1 MALDKETDLEAGFR
15 GEAKLLI
22 AAMKRNGELPE
33 NAEAALLQTMA
44 AFAAVEENRET
55 SGSVCV
61 SFDDWEKAGVLSS
74 DALTDILTASG
85 AAVPMETASGNL
97 AAAPGTPLYFAPFV
111 IDEPGE
117 RLYVQRRFAEE
128 MRLARAV
135 IDYTGSATDDP
146 GEGAEDALE
155 KFREADER
163 TGRMDPDH
171 DDAVDLAL
179 RHRLT
184 VITGGPGTGKTT
196 VVARILAS
204 LLADNEGLVIAGA
217 APTGKAASNLDESIL
232 GAIRWMESDP
242 ELEDYAE
249 MLYEAKIQ
257 SKTLHRLILEP
268 VNGKRLSR
276 DYPLPADVLVVDE
289 CSMMD
294 IDLADR
300 LFSILDPR
308 RTRLILLGDKDQ
320 LSAVGPGAV
329 FSDLSDGRGA
339 LSPWIS
345 AFTSSHRFSMT
356 SNIYRLSRAITPEDG
371 SRAKVS
377 RILEILRQGAV
388 TDADNPIVW
397 HEEQKLRYG
406 ALVTEELAAWLER
419 EFSFLL
425 KPGAADH
432 FPAVPSGDPED
443 DKALAAF
450 WTMADAVR
458 VLAAI
463 HAGTNGTDAVNEWME
478 TRVKRAVKAD
488 PLAVHYPGRF
498 IMVRRND
505 TALGLANGDVAV
517 ELLGEA
523 GGIVAWFGNRRKAL
537 PAALLPEHETAYA
550 ITIHKS
556 QGSSYPRLAVT
567 LPDGNE
573 GAGSREL
580 LYTAVTRLSN
590 GREKKGELTLFAT
603 EKAVKRAVMHE
614 VKRSGGLASRL
625 NDFLL
630 LKYKDIAG

>member
-33 NAEAALLQTMA
+33 GTEAALLQTMA

-61 SFDDWEKAGVLSS
+61 GFDDWEKAGVLSS
-74 DALTDILTASG
+74 AALTRILTDCR
-85 AAVPMETASGNL
+85 AAVPMERGSGNL
-97 AAAPGTPLYFAPFV
+97 AAAPGTPLTFAPFV
-111 IDEPGE
+111 IDEKGN

-135 IDYTGSATDDP
+135 IEYPGAAAYTP
-146 GEGAEDALE
+146 GEKA
-155 KFREADER
+155 KEAIARFTRADR
-163 TGRMDPDH
+163 KSGRSDPDH
-171 DDAVDLAL
+171 DAAVDLAL
-179 RHRLT
+179 RNRFT

-196 VVARILAS
+196 VVARILAA
-204 LLADNEGLVIAGA
+204 LLADNKDLVIAGA

-232 GAIRWMESDP
+232 GAIRAMASDP
-242 ELEDYAE
+242 MLEEYAE
-249 MLYEAKIQ
+249 RLSFADIQ
-257 SKTLHRLILEP
+257 SKTIHRLILEP
-268 VNGKRLSR
+268 VNGKRLSK
-276 DYPLPADVLVVDE
+276 DYPLPADILVVDE

-300 LFSILDPR
+300 LFSSLDPA

-329 FSDLSDGRGA
+329 FSDLSDEKGA
-339 LSPWIS
+339 LSSWIS
-345 AFTSSHRFSMT
+345 SFKSSHRFSMN

-377 RILEILRQGAV
+377 RILRILRKGPE
-388 TDADNPIVW
+388 TDTDNPIVW

-406 ALVTEELAAWLER
+406 ALVTEELAEWLGR
-419 EFSFLL
+419 EFGFVLE
-425 KPGAADH
+425 PGAADH
-432 FPAVPSGDPED
+432 FPAVPARDAGED
-443 DKALAAF
+443 EALNAF
-450 WTMADAVR
+450 WEKADAAR
-458 VLAAI
+458 VLAAV
-463 HAGTNGTDAVNEWME
+463 HAGANGADAVNEWME
-478 TRVKRAVKAD
+478 TRVRRAVKAD

-517 ELLGEA
+517 ELPGEA

-590 GREKKGELTLFAT
+590 GRGGKGELTLFAT
-603 EKAVKRAVMHE
+603 EKAVKRAVTRE

-625 NDFLL
+625 TDFLL
-630 LKYKDIAG
+630 LKYKDVAG